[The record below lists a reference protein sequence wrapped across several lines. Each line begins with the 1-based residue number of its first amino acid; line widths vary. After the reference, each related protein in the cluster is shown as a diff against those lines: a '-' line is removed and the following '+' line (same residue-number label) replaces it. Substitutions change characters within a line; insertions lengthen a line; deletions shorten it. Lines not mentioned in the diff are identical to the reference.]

1 MPACALADGE
11 TINLSYLAAED
22 TWNRM
27 RDVGLNDRRRREP
40 PTVWLGAITC
50 ECVLQSIAAFSLQ
63 SSPMPAQWPS
73 FIEHP
78 FLSMQRVACI
88 DDTAVNTVGELW
100 ERGGGTT
107 VGEEAPWAY
116 LPVFAFL
123 KQFPA
128 HSPML
133 LPPGFVSED
142 AYSHPTGRFAIDL
155 KPSGA
160 PPRPVRIP
168 LRALIPKLPLPT
180 LLPQSACGAHSKCS
194 RRGWC
199 DGSPSGST
207 PRCRCAAEIGQR
219 VPATGGLPGAD
230 ACAPAATTA
239 SDGNGKA
246 AGHRRRFFHAGRR
259 GVADVNVGADDLGR
273 DFWRTSAGGSTA
285 VSRCPNDCSGR
296 GRGPCAYG
304 FCHCRRGFWGL
315 DCSLSGAHAAAA
327 AEAAAAAV
335 ANPSVAH
342 GRRRPRIFA
351 YPIPPA
357 LRRSCNWWHLGED
370 IGERLLRSE
379 YLEADPRS
387 ADLYWIY
394 GCPNGD
400 TILPA
405 LRWIKTAYPFWNA
418 SVAAHAPRHALV
430 VGHEEGW
437 AEAWR
442 YLVHWLR
449 GPTGDHA
456 NAAHKWD
463 ELHPASPTRQL
474 AILQLSGQSDYP
486 AEGMR
491 APIRCVSSNAPCYV
505 CFQPGKDVM
514 LPGHPGLIDYP
525 RGGQCD
531 ALAHAK
537 AFDGSGA
544 PAPRPRRPQV
554 LFGGAVWTIPQGPD
568 LYQPSRLVFY
578 LCHKNASRLRGRDY
592 LVVQSETQ
600 PESVRAWEV
609 DARINLER
617 AARDASFC
625 IVPEGKA
632 GGYGHRAISYIMLG
646 CVPIYSKE
654 RFSRDIF
661 DEAIDWTK
669 VALHVPPSEMPRL
682 PQILERVDAEALRA
696 AAAGMRRRLLW
707 SSIYGPCHLADGEGG
722 GADAFDTL
730 MEVLATPR
738 RHFRVTDAHRAPRA
752 PEQHKDL
759 KAWLRRHGGDYCTAT
774 LQ

>member
-11 TINLSYLAAED
+11 TINLSYLTAED

-27 RDVGLNDRRRREP
+27 RDVGLKDRRRREP
-40 PTVWLGAITC
+40 PAVWLGAITC
-50 ECVLQSIAAFSLQ
+50 ECILQSVAAFSLQ

-88 DDTAVNTVGELW
+88 DDAAVSTVGELW
-100 ERGGGTT
+100 ERGGHIA

-133 LPPGFVSED
+133 LPPGFVSEG
-142 AYSHPTGRFAIDL
+142 AYSQPAGRFAIDL
-155 KPSGA
+155 TPSGA
-160 PPRPVRIP
+160 PPQPVRIP
-168 LRALIPKLPLPT
+168 LQTLLPKLPLPS
-180 LLPQSACGAHSKCS
+180 LLPLSACSAHSKCS
-194 RRGWC
+194 GRGWC

-219 VPATGGLPGAD
+219 APATGGLPGART
-230 ACAPAATTA
+230 CAPRGHYRERREWQVRWASPPFLPQRTT
-239 SDGNGKA
+239 
-246 AGHRRRFFHAGRR
+246 GRR
-259 GVADVNVGADDLGR
+259 QRQRRSRRPRPRLLARLRGHLRRVEVSKRLLRPRARPLRVWLLPLPAWLLGPRLQPLWRACRGGGGGGGGGALR
-273 DFWRTSAGGSTA
+273 SSS
-285 VSRCPNDCSGR
+285 VP
-296 GRGPCAYG
+296 
-304 FCHCRRGFWGL
+304 
-315 DCSLSGAHAAAA
+315 HA
-327 AEAAAAAV
+327 
-335 ANPSVAH
+335 
-342 GRRRPRIFA
+342 RRRPRIFA

-456 NAAHKWD
+456 NAAHAWD

-531 ALAHAK
+531 ALARAK

-738 RHFRVTDAHRAPRA
+738 RHFRVTNAHRAPRA